1 MTTTKIEFTTN
12 TTDVRVV
19 FKNNRAVAT
28 ILKMEDGR
36 YRVVNL
42 YNQFV
47 KDCDSYTEA
56 RNEGMMA
63 PSVRPD
69 NLVKFGP
76 RKPKQASSKGESMTA

>member
-1 MTTTKIEFTTN
+1 MTTSKIEFTTN

-28 ILKMEDGR
+28 ILKMEDGK

-42 YNQFV
+42 YNQYVQDF
-47 KDCDSYTEA
+47 DNYSDA
-56 RNEGMMA
+56 RKEGLSA
-63 PSVRPD
+63 PSIRPD

-76 RKPKQASSKGESMTA
+76 RKPKQQKQKTA